1 MFVKNTLLPIGSI
14 ISVKGVELMI
24 CAYFKENVT
33 INNQKYDYAC
43 CIYPDGLGKNAIIVK
58 KEEVQKVI
66 FIGYHN
72 AKFNALKEKM
82 GY

>member
-1 MFVKNTLLPIGSI
+1 MKNTLLPIGSI

-24 CAYFKENVT
+24 CAYFKANVT
-33 INNQKYDYAC
+33 VNNQKYDYAC
-43 CIYPDGLGKNAIIVK
+43 CVYHDGLGKDAIIVK
-58 KEEVQKVI
+58 KEEIQKVI

-72 AKFNALKEKM
+72 AKFNVLKEKM